1 MNGTEAL
8 LSLLR
13 SCGIDTFSGVTGGGC
28 FAIFNELEPIHGLRD
43 LSKLSAG
50 TLSTSGMFT
59 IAEYVAGYVPLG
71 YYLASGKV
79 GGAIL
84 NTGAATR
91 LAWSGISDARLHNI
105 PALYIISLNTTYSHG
120 KAPLQDVSQFGM
132 NIVPQLQAEFGDD
145 VFILDDRKALQST
158 ISQVAAALSQSRPV
172 ALCFRP
178 DILGLTG
185 PTPQLNN
192 NKKKRFVA
200 HFDIS
205 KASLGAQLSN

>member
-13 SCGIDTFSGVTGGGC
+13 SYNIDNFSGVTGGGVLYIC
-28 FAIFNELEPIHGLRD
+28 NELAPIHCLHD
-43 LSKLSAG
+43 VSKLSG
-50 TLSTSGMFT
+50 ILSTSGLFT

-79 GGAIL
+79 GGCVL
-84 NTGAATR
+84 TTGAATR
-91 LAWSGISDARLHNI
+91 LAWSGLSDARSHNI
-105 PALYIISLNTTYSHG
+105 PALYIIALNTTYSHG

-145 VFILDDRKALQST
+145 VFILDDRQALQST
-158 ISQVAAALSQSRPV
+158 ISQVAAVLAQSRPV

-185 PTPQLNN
+185 PTSQSLSTNN
-192 NKKKRFVA
+192 NKKKRLVIKLTYLIHSILA
-200 HFDIS
+200 D
-205 KASLGAQLSN
+205 